1 MKTKTQKQKTQQ
13 HQHHKKHKKNTSHK
27 VIHVKMKPC
36 HRTNEKHLKPD
47 PVLLALYSDNL
58 KPKIQTKSEI
68 VQVFLETLT
77 SIRLYHWKTKSYSQ
91 HKATDQLYE
100 ELEEKVDEFV
110 EVMQGKMMH
119 PNRVQWMN
127 DQIKADSPET
137 KKGMVN
143 QLLEFNRKMQNLD
156 GIFSP
161 QKDSD
166 ILSIRDDIVAL
177 VNRFLYLFSFDEI

>member
-1 MKTKTQKQKTQQ
+1 MKTKTQKQKTRQQ
-13 HQHHKKHKKNTSHK
+13 HKKHNKNTSQK
-27 VIHVKMKPC
+27 VIHVKMKPEYK
-36 HRTNEKHLKPD
+36 TNEKTNLKPD
-47 PVLLALYSDNL
+47 PVLLAKYSETQ
-58 KPKIQTKSEI
+58 KPQIKTKSEI

-119 PNRVQWMN
+119 PNRIQWMN
-127 DQIKADSPET
+127 DKIKADSPDA

-166 ILSIRDDIVAL
+166 MLSIRDDIVAL

>member
-1 MKTKTQKQKTQQ
+1 MKTKKQKTQQ
-13 HQHHKKHKKNTSHK
+13 HQYNKKHKKNTSHK
-27 VIHVKMKPC
+27 VIHVKMK
-36 HRTNEKHLKPD
+36 RVQKTNEKPMKPD
-47 PVLLALYSDNL
+47 PVLLAQYSETQ
-58 KPKIQTKSEI
+58 KPKIQSKSEI

-119 PNRVQWMN
+119 QNRVQWMN
-127 DQIKADSPET
+127 DQIKADTPET

-166 ILSIRDDIVAL
+166 ILSIRDDIMAL

>member
-1 MKTKTQKQKTQQ
+1 MKTKKQKTQQ
-13 HQHHKKHKKNTSHK
+13 HQYNKKHKKNTSHK
-27 VIHVKMKPC
+27 VIHVKMK
-36 HRTNEKHLKPD
+36 RVQKTNEKPMKPD
-47 PVLLALYSDNL
+47 PVLLAQYSETQ